1 MEVKMR
7 KAEPAE
13 KEQLIPATTEK
24 LETAKPPPPPPPP
37 PKRPV
42 GRPRKEDSTGAGA
55 ASHAKTDKPIAPKPP
70 IKPTIRPPD
79 FTEWTEF
86 FGTVVLRWV
95 TRAITA
101 VILHGVD
108 RKILEPDELDD
119 IDLDEEQLTAIA
131 KPFAHV
137 ATRSAFLTKHG
148 REILDSKDAIEAA
161 VIMFMWM
168 GRVNRIAKKYRP
180 RHERTTVNGTVDSGQ
195 DVSANQGNNYV
206 AAPAVGS
213 GFN

>member
-1 MEVKMR
+1 
-7 KAEPAE
+7 
-13 KEQLIPATTEK
+13 
-24 LETAKPPPPPPPP
+24 
-37 PKRPV
+37 V
-42 GRPRKEDSTGAGA
+42 GRPRKAEVSTGVGA
-55 ASHAKTDKPIAPKPP
+55 ANHAKTEKPIAPKPP
-70 IKPTIRPPD
+70 IKPNIKPPD
-79 FTEWTEF
+79 FGEWTEF

-95 TRAITA
+95 TRAITS
-101 VILHGVD
+101 VILHGID
-108 RKILEPDELDD
+108 RKALESDELDE

-180 RHERTTVNGTVDSGQ
+180 RHERNTVNGTVDSGQ
-195 DVSANQGNNYV
+195 DVSADERNYV
-206 AAPAVGS
+206 AAPAVGA